1 MDENLIVGIF
11 GFITLVLAMIPMNY
25 IKVGPDWGHNPRE
38 VLEDPIDGL
47 TQIINSRAYLLKY
60 HVLYRL
66 ASFSWGVSYSNV
78 NFI

>member
-1 MDENLIVGIF
+1 MLYVSKVLKNLIVGIF

-47 TQIINSRAYLLKY
+47 TQIINSRAYLLKC
-60 HVLYRL
+60 HVLYRF
-66 ASFSWGVSYSNV
+66 A
-78 NFI
+78 